1 MKQTNFYTA
10 MLKIKRTALLAVG
23 LTLFQVLA
31 WAGPRSFQQA
41 QAIAE
46 RQAALQGI
54 IMDQQQVSKARK
66 QYLLNGSSSSETAT
80 SYYVFDNGADKGFT
94 IVSGDDELPEIVG
107 YSAHGNSEHLMKT
120 EGCAAFLKAYQ
131 KFVAAFTQGD
141 AKARKILAEQRALK
155 ADGRY
160 QQPKIAP
167 LLGDIA
173 WNQDPPYNKM
183 CPKYKGAELSVTGCV
198 ATAMAQ
204 VMMYYKY
211 PKELKADIP
220 AYTTATNKLKVNAIS
235 KGEKYDWD
243 NMLPT
248 YTEGEYNTT
257 QADAVAKLMFHCGA
271 AVQMDYGDSSGALLR
286 PEDMSTYFGYDAD
299 LLQEVYRSFYTLAEW
314 KKILDRE
321 LEDKRPII
329 YGGVASNE
337 DGHQFVCDGSDGEG
351 LYHINWGWPGDYDG
365 YFDITLLD
373 PEVRGTGAGTSAN
386 GYNRDC
392 SVIIGIA
399 PDNGSEDEPLV
410 KEHSLYADAYEDHRK
425 CTITNGERKNASEQF
440 SLMASESKMVHL
452 RQ

>member
-1 MKQTNFYTA
+1 MKQSNFHTA

-54 IMDQQQVSKARK
+54 VMDQQQVSKARK
-66 QYLLNGSSSSETAT
+66 QYQQEGSSSSETAT

-107 YSAHGNSEHLMKT
+107 YSAHGNSENLMKT

-141 AKARKILAEQRALK
+141 AKARKILAEQRAQK

-160 QQPKIAP
+160 QQSKIAP

-173 WNQDPPYNKM
+173 WDQLTPYNKM
-183 CPKYKGAELSVTGCV
+183 CPKYKGSNLSATGCV

-204 VMMYYKY
+204 VMMYYQY
-211 PKELKADIP
+211 PKELKTTIP
-220 AYTTATNKLKVNAIS
+220 AYTTTTNKLKVKAIS
-235 KGEKYDWD
+235 KGEEYDWD

-248 YTEGEYNTT
+248 YTKGKYTAT

-271 AVQMDYGDSSGALLR
+271 AVQMDYGDSSGAWVL

-314 KKILDRE
+314 KEILDRE
-321 LEDKRPII
+321 LEAKRLSFMA
-329 YGGVASNE
+329 VLLLMKAATS
-337 DGHQFVCDGSDGEG
+337 
-351 LYHINWGWPGDYDG
+351 LYAMVLTEKVS
-365 YFDITLLD
+365 ITS
-373 PEVRGTGAGTSAN
+373 TGAGQATAMAISTSPSSTLQSVEQVPAHRLTAITAPALSSSVLHRTTESRM
-386 GYNRDC
+386 NRW
-392 SVIIGIA
+392 
-399 PDNGSEDEPLV
+399 
-410 KEHSLYADAYEDHRK
+410 
-425 CTITNGERKNASEQF
+425 
-440 SLMASESKMVHL
+440 
-452 RQ
+452 

>member
-80 SYYVFDNGADKGFT
+80 SYYVFDNGSDKGFT

-155 ADGRY
+155 ADVRY
-160 QQPKIAP
+160 QQPKIEP

-173 WNQDPPYNKM
+173 WNQETPYNKM
-183 CPKYKGAELSVTGCV
+183 CPEYEDSELSATGCV

-211 PKELKADIP
+211 PKELKLPFPLIP
-220 AYTTATNKLKVNAIS
+220 PQPISSRLMPSARVRNMTGTTCS
-235 KGEKYDWD
+235 
-243 NMLPT
+243 LPT
-248 YTEGEYNTT
+248 PRGN
-257 QADAVAKLMFHCGA
+257 
-271 AVQMDYGDSSGALLR
+271 
-286 PEDMSTYFGYDAD
+286 
-299 LLQEVYRSFYTLAEW
+299 
-314 KKILDRE
+314 
-321 LEDKRPII
+321 II
-329 YGGVASNE
+329 
-337 DGHQFVCDGSDGEG
+337 
-351 LYHINWGWPGDYDG
+351 
-365 YFDITLLD
+365 
-373 PEVRGTGAGTSAN
+373 
-386 GYNRDC
+386 
-392 SVIIGIA
+392 
-399 PDNGSEDEPLV
+399 PL
-410 KEHSLYADAYEDHRK
+410 KPM
-425 CTITNGERKNASEQF
+425 Q
-440 SLMASESKMVHL
+440 
-452 RQ
+452 